1 MTREEKSQVIASITQ
16 ELGGH
21 GVIYLADISNLNA
34 AATDKLRRACFTA
47 GVRLEVVKNT
57 LLAKAMEACDKDFQ
71 TLTETLKG
79 NTALMLFN
87 GAANVPG
94 KVIKDFRKASERPL
108 LKGAWIDNEVY
119 LGDEQLGTLASIKS
133 REELIGEIIGLLQ
146 SPIRRLISALENKE
160 NKGDVAPEAAAAP
173 APAEEAAA
181 PATEEPKAEAAE

>member
-21 GVIYLADISNLNA
+21 GIIYLADISNLNA
-34 AATDKLRRACFTA
+34 AATEKLRRACFNA

-71 TLTETLKG
+71 NLNETLKG
-79 NTALMLFN
+79 NTALMLFD

-94 KVIKDFRKASERPL
+94 KLIKDFRKTSDRPV

-119 LGDEQLGTLASIKS
+119 VGDDQLNTLASIKS

-146 SPIRRLISALENKE
+146 SPIRRLISALENK
-160 NKGDVAPEAAAAP
+160 DAAAEEPAAEAP
-173 APAEEAAA
+173 AAE
-181 PATEEPKAEAAE
+181 

>member
-21 GVIYLADISNLNA
+21 GVIYLTDISNLNA

-94 KVIKDFRKASERPL
+94 KVIKDFRKTSDRPL

-119 LGDEQLGTLASIKS
+119 QGDDQLGTLASIKS

-146 SPIRRLISALENKE
+146 SPIRRLISALENK
-160 NKGDVAPEAAAAP
+160 GDAAPEAAAAP

-181 PATEEPKAEAAE
+181 PAAEEPKAEAAA

>member
-21 GVIYLADISNLNA
+21 GIIYLADISNLNA
-34 AATDKLRRACFTA
+34 AATEKLRRACFNA

-71 TLTETLKG
+71 NLDETLKG
-79 NTALMLFN
+79 NTALMLFE

-94 KVIKDFRKASERPL
+94 KVIKDFRKTSDRPV

-119 LGDEQLGTLASIKS
+119 VGDDQLDTLANIKS

-146 SPIRRLISALENKE
+146 SPIRRLISALENK
-160 NKGDVAPEAAAAP
+160 NKSDEAE

-181 PATEEPKAEAAE
+181 EAPAAE

>member
-21 GVIYLADISNLNA
+21 GVIYLADISTLNA
-34 AATDKLRRACFTA
+34 AASDKLRRACFNA

-71 TLTETLKG
+71 NLTETLKG

-94 KVIKDFRKASERPL
+94 KVIKEFRKNSERPL
-108 LKGAWIDNEVY
+108 LKGAWIDNEIYV
-119 LGDEQLGTLASIKS
+119 GDEQLGTLASIKS
-133 REELIGEIIGLLQ
+133 REELTGEIISLLQ
-146 SPIRRLISALENKE
+146 PPIRRLISALENKGE
-160 NKGDVAPEAAAAP
+160 AAEANAEAAAA
-173 APAEEAAA
+173 EES
-181 PATEEPKAEAAE
+181 KAESAE

>member
-21 GVIYLADISNLNA
+21 GVIYLADISTLNA
-34 AATDKLRRACFTA
+34 AATDKLRRACFNA

-71 TLTETLKG
+71 NLTETLKG

-94 KVIKDFRKASERPL
+94 KVIKEFRKNSERPL
-108 LKGAWIDNEVY
+108 LKGAWIDNEIYV
-119 LGDEQLGTLASIKS
+119 GDEQLGTLASIKS
-133 REELIGEIIGLLQ
+133 REELIGEIISLLQ
-146 SPIRRLISALENKE
+146 SPIRRLISALENKGE
-160 NKGDVAPEAAAAP
+160 AAEANAEAAAA
-173 APAEEAAA
+173 EES
-181 PATEEPKAEAAE
+181 KAELDIFWKRFA

>member
-21 GVIYLADISNLNA
+21 GIIYLADISNLNA
-34 AATDKLRRACFTA
+34 AATEKLRRACFNA

-71 TLTETLKG
+71 NLNETLKG
-79 NTALMLFN
+79 NTALMLFE

-94 KVIKDFRKASERPL
+94 KVIKDFRKTSDRPV

-119 LGDEQLGTLASIKS
+119 VGDDQLDTLANIKS

-146 SPIRRLISALENKE
+146 SPIRRLISALENK
-160 NKGDVAPEAAAAP
+160 NKADEAE

-181 PATEEPKAEAAE
+181 EAPAAE

>member
-21 GVIYLADISNLNA
+21 GVIYLADISTLNA
-34 AATDKLRRACFTA
+34 AATDKLRRACFNA

-71 TLTETLKG
+71 NLTKTLKG

-94 KVIKDFRKASERPL
+94 KVIKEFRKNSERPL

-119 LGDEQLGTLASIKS
+119 VGDDQLGTLASIKS

-146 SPIRRLISALENKE
+146 SPIRRLISALENKGE
-160 NKGDVAPEAAAAP
+160 AAEANAEAAAA
-173 APAEEAAA
+173 
-181 PATEEPKAEAAE
+181 EEPKAESAE

>member
-21 GVIYLADISNLNA
+21 GIIYLADISNLNA
-34 AATDKLRRACFTA
+34 AATEKLRRACFNA

-71 TLTETLKG
+71 NLDETLKG
-79 NTALMLFN
+79 NTALMLFE

-94 KVIKDFRKASERPL
+94 KVIKDFRKTSDRPV

-119 LGDEQLGTLASIKS
+119 VGDDQLDTLANIKS

-146 SPIRRLISALENKE
+146 SPIRRLISALENK
-160 NKGDVAPEAAAAP
+160 NKADEAE

-181 PATEEPKAEAAE
+181 EAPAAQ

>member
-21 GVIYLADISNLNA
+21 GIIYLADISNLNA
-34 AATDKLRRACFTA
+34 AATEKLRRACFNA

-71 TLTETLKG
+71 NLDETLKG
-79 NTALMLFN
+79 NTALMLFE

-94 KVIKDFRKASERPL
+94 KVIKDFRKTSDRPV

-119 LGDEQLGTLASIKS
+119 VGDDQLDTLANIKS

-146 SPIRRLISALENKE
+146 SPIRRLISALENK
-160 NKGDVAPEAAAAP
+160 NKADEAE

-181 PATEEPKAEAAE
+181 EAPAAE

>member
-21 GVIYLADISNLNA
+21 GIIYLADISNLNA
-34 AATDKLRRACFTA
+34 AATEKLRRACFNA

-71 TLTETLKG
+71 NLDETLKG
-79 NTALMLFN
+79 NTALMLFE

-94 KVIKDFRKASERPL
+94 KVIKDFRKTSDRPV

-119 LGDEQLGTLASIKS
+119 VGDDQLDTLANIKS

-146 SPIRRLISALENKE
+146 SPIRRLISALENK
-160 NKGDVAPEAAAAP
+160 NKAGEAE

-181 PATEEPKAEAAE
+181 EAPAAQ

>member
-16 ELGGH
+16 ELGENGI
-21 GVIYLADISNLNA
+21 IYLADISNLNA

-71 TLTETLKG
+71 TLTDTLKG

-94 KVIKDFRKASERPL
+94 KLIKDFRKTSDRPV

-119 LGDEQLGTLASIKS
+119 VGDDQLNALASIKS
-133 REELIGEIIGLLQ
+133 REELIGDIIALLQ
-146 SPIRRLISALENKE
+146 SPIRRVISALENKGE
-160 NKGDVAPEAAAAP
+160 ATGAPAEAPAEAAAEP
-173 APAEEAAA
+173 AAA
-181 PATEEPKAEAAE
+181 QEEPQAESAE